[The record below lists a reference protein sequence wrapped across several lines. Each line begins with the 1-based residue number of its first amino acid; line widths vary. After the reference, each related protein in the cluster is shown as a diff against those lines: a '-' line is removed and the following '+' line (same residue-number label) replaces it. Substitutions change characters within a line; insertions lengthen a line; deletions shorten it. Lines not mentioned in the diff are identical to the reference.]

1 MALPVVAPAGAPTV
15 TSVAGDVGPDRA
27 AVVLGPNWFATV
39 MGTGIVAV
47 AAATLPHRSGALRAA
62 AGGVWVLAALLLVL
76 VTTATVLHHRR
87 QGTGPGRYLGDR
99 ALVDFHG
106 AVAMA
111 PLTVGAGALL
121 VGRPL
126 IGTPAAVAVAASLWV
141 VGTLLGLATVLLLPR
156 QGLREGRYRLAD
168 AGGTWLMPVVPPM
181 VSAATGP
188 LLLPYLPA
196 GAPRVAMLLVCLA
209 LFVLTLVPSVVV
221 VGAVCRRLLRHGP
234 GPTAALPTL
243 FLVLGPLGQSVT
255 AAHTIG
261 DGAELA
267 GADAGPAV
275 GLAYGLPTW
284 CLALAWLGLATALL
298 VRAAT
303 RTGVP
308 FSMTWWSF
316 TFPVGTVVTG
326 TSALAAATGSAVL
339 ADVAVTLY
347 VLLVAAWL
355 LVAGRTVA
363 GLRDGSLLRPAVGPV
378 GGPTG
383 APALLAR

>member
-1 MALPVVAPAGAPTV
+1 MALPVATPVAADG
-15 TSVAGDVGPDRA
+15 GPGRA
-27 AVVLGPNWFATV
+27 AVVLGPNWFAPV

-47 AAATLPHRSGALRAA
+47 AAATLPHRSAALLAA
-62 AGGVWVLAALLLVL
+62 AGVVWALAALLLVL
-76 VTTATVLHHRR
+76 VTIATAVHHRQ
-87 QGTGPGRYLGDR
+87 QGTGPGRYLADR
-99 ALVDFHG
+99 SLVDFHG

-126 IGTPAAVAVAASLWV
+126 IGTPAAVTVAAALWV

-168 AGGTWLMPVVPPM
+168 AGGAWLMPVVPPM

-188 LLLPYLPA
+188 LLLPHLPA
-196 GAPRVAMLLVCLA
+196 GAPRVTMLLVCLA
-209 LFVLTLVPSVVV
+209 LFVLALVPSVVV
-221 VGAVCRRLLRHGP
+221 VGAVCRNLLRHGP
-234 GPTAALPTL
+234 GPAAALPTL

-261 DGAELA
+261 DGAGRA
-267 GADAGPAV
+267 GAGDGPAV

-284 CLALAWLGLATALL
+284 CLALAWLGVATALL

-326 TSALAAATGSAVL
+326 TSALAVATGSAEL
-339 ADVAVTLY
+339 AGVAVALY
-347 VLLVAAWL
+347 VVLVAAWL

-363 GLRDGSLLRPAVGPV
+363 GLRDGSLLRPAGRPV

-383 APALLAR
+383 APAPRSR